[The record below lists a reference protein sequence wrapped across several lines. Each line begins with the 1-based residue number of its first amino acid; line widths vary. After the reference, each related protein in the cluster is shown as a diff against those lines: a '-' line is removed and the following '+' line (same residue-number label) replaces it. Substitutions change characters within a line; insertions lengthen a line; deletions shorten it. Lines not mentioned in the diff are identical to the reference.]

1 MSQPDFTYRFW
12 SPDGSSHAEQGGFSS
27 AVSAADYQA
36 LVNELA
42 EAQALDHERIARIY
56 HLEQALDQAL
66 ACLDDLKLQVHD
78 QAFLESQ
85 LATTEEFAY
94 VQQQAIAR
102 LKLQLAQQRQALE
115 AQTAEAQQRD
125 QAVQALLVTT
135 ETIAQTQRGE
145 LERLRSRLAQDQA
158 KVQAHRSQL
167 EKQLQDLQNVLESR
181 QQRVL
186 ELESESL
193 ASRNLTASL
202 EIQLETAQQQIRQ
215 LCLSLNQHQASL
227 FNLESQLTQSPP
239 AQNAAQNAV
248 TSDAVPVERN
258 LAITQ
263 VKVEELEIQLDKQ
276 VKLQA
281 RLQQNCQELEAERDR
296 DQARIAALERETAEM
311 QEQILEQARQGSEY
325 ETAVQHWKDRYQT
338 SQQQMAQLRELLL
351 VLPEHLSNPE
361 AGAAKAALAE
371 LLVTVQHLLPTEAAD
386 SESPSLPSSRRS
398 PLGIPDFLARRGQR
412 MQ

>member
-42 EAQALDHERIARIY
+42 EAKALDHERIARIY

-135 ETIAQTQRGE
+135 ETIAQTQRSE

-167 EKQLQDLQNVLESR
+167 EKQLQDLQTVLESR

-227 FNLESQLTQSPP
+227 FNLESQLTQSPL
-239 AQNAAQNAV
+239 AQNAAS
-248 TSDAVPVERN
+248 SDAVPVERN

-398 PLGIPDFLARRGQR
+398 PLDIPGFLAHRGQR
-412 MQ
+412 M